1 MPATIKTEIAGV
13 RETIQALR
21 EIDPQFRRDFNKGA
35 KAVVAPMVAEAKAL
49 YPALPL
55 SGMARP
61 WTPRQFS
68 IFPWQQSK
76 VRSSVKVKTS
86 TRRNKNAVVYVSQGE
101 PAGVLFETVSN
112 NTRLGANIRAR
123 YDRVLWP
130 AADRH
135 APQITKGIAEL
146 VKETEKVIQGKVD

>member
-1 MPATIKTEIAGV
+1 MPATVKTEIAGV
-13 RETIQALR
+13 KETIKALR

-68 IFPWQQSK
+68 IFPWQQAQA
-76 VRSSVKVKTS
+76 RRGVKVKTS
-86 TRRNKNAVVYVSQGE
+86 TRRNKNAVLYVSQAD
-101 PAGVLFETVSN
+101 PAGVLFETVSSS
-112 NTRLGANIRAR
+112 TRLGSNIRAR
-123 YDRVLWP
+123 SNKVLWP

-135 APQITKGIAEL
+135 APQITAGVALL
-146 VKETEKVIQGKVD
+146 VKQTERKIQGKVD

>member
-1 MPATIKTEIAGV
+1 MPATVKTEIAGV
-13 RETIQALR
+13 KETIKALR
-21 EIDPQFRRDFNKGA
+21 EIDPQFRRDFNKAA

-49 YPALPL
+49 YPSLPL
-55 SGMARP
+55 SGMARS

-76 VRSSVKVKTS
+76 VRRGVKVKTS
-86 TRRNKNAVVYVSQGE
+86 TRRDKNAVLYVSQGE

-112 NTRLGANIRAR
+112 NTRLGSNIRAR
-123 YDRVLWP
+123 SDRVLWP

-135 APQITKGIAEL
+135 APQITAGIALL
-146 VKETEKVIQGKVD
+146 VKQTERKIQKMVD